1 MRDPPKFKQEDDM
14 DIVFAGI
21 CCWVDAVP
29 PKQGK
34 TVIIRNALRGG
45 THAGDTIPSHWA
57 FIHAKRDDV
66 DTANWPI
73 SLAGDDNVFL
83 YLTGDYLTIDPQP
96 TGGITDISL
105 LPHVLGDDAKE
116 PICPAADRIRTG
128 FCQQPQTSRVLALVD
143 LPPDAPVTCEANE
156 HKAIYATL
164 HIPQAPVTITATPF
178 ADSPGLPR
186 SLIITNPNAE
196 VFIAN
201 VSFGDYLIGAGA
213 PDDNHKYLVCD
224 IFKSATQT
232 QLALPANPDVPTT
245 TFAAVLSLSE
255 VHANEL
261 DHVSLGTLKRAAGR
275 EMRDFLSTLAAG
287 CSDSQWP

>member
-1 MRDPPKFKQEDDM
+1 M

-21 CCWVDAVP
+21 CCWVDALP
-29 PKQGK
+29 PKTGK

-45 THAGDTIPSHWA
+45 THAGASIPSHWA

-66 DTANWPI
+66 DATNWPI

-83 YLTGDYLTIDPQP
+83 YLTGDYLTFDPQP
-96 TGGITDISL
+96 AGGTTDITL
-105 LPHVLGDDAKE
+105 LPHVLGDDARD
-116 PICPAADRIRTG
+116 PICRAADQIRSG
-128 FCQQPQTSRVLALVD
+128 FSQQPQTARVLALVD

-156 HKAIYATL
+156 HEAIYATL
-164 HIPQAPVTITATPF
+164 HLPQAPVTITATPF

-186 SLIITNPNAE
+186 SLTITNPNAE

-201 VSFGDYLIGAGA
+201 VSFGDYLIGVGA
-213 PDDNHKYLVCD
+213 PDDDHKYLVCD
-224 IFKSATQT
+224 IFKAATRT
-232 QLALPANPDVPTT
+232 QLDLPPSPAVPATT

-255 VHANEL
+255 VQADEL

-275 EMRDFLSTLAAG
+275 DMRDFLSTLSAG